1 MTPNQLFALSRTI
14 GFLEGVGTE
23 ESKAVAQELFNAFL
37 AQAPAEQPETTS
49 EPVNDEQ
56 EAEDD

>member
-1 MTPNQLFALSRTI
+1 MTPNQLFALSRAI

-37 AQAPAEQPETTS
+37 AQAPAEQPQEPS
-49 EPVNDEQ
+49 EVAEQ
-56 EAEDD
+56 ETEND